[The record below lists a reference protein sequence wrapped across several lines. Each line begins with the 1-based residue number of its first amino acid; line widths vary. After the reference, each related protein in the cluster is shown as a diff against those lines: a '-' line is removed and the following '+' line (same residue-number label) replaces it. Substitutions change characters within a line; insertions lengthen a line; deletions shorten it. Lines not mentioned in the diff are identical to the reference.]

1 MKPLKIIFPLLII
14 ILLTACVG
22 QKQLNADEFLKKYS
36 LISEQS
42 FDTGDMIVTESANG
56 YKYSFL
62 HNGIMICLFSGAD
75 GVITQCTVTAADFDE
90 TGFNSVCQKIIEAF
104 TGFSAERCAAFLKS
118 GGENDEYHLVINNT
132 GAGKTMILN
141 KVGSKLNSNG
151 MPTLKREVENEDI
164 ARPTLSD
171 APDSTSSIKQ

>member
-36 LISEQS
+36 LISEQPFS
-42 FDTGDMIVTESANG
+42 AENMTVTESANG
-56 YKYSFL
+56 YKYSLL

-90 TGFNSVCQKIIEAF
+90 TEFNSVCQKIIEAF
-104 TGFSAERCAAFLKS
+104 TGFSAERCAEFLKS
-118 GGENDEYHLVINNT
+118 GGDYDEFHLVLNNT

-141 KVGSKLNSNG
+141 KVGSELNSNG
-151 MPTLKREVENEDI
+151 MPTLKREVEDEDI

-171 APDSTSSIKQ
+171 TPDSTSIIKQ

>member
-36 LISEQS
+36 LISEQPFS
-42 FDTGDMIVTESANG
+42 AENMTVTESANG
-56 YKYSFL
+56 YKYSLL

-90 TGFNSVCQKIIEAF
+90 TEFNSVCQKIIEAF
-104 TGFSAERCAAFLKS
+104 TGFSAERCAEFLKS
-118 GGENDEYHLVINNT
+118 GGDYDEFHLVLNNT

-141 KVGSKLNSNG
+141 KIGSELNSNG
-151 MPTLKREVENEDI
+151 MPTLKREVEDEDI

-171 APDSTSSIKQ
+171 TPDSTSIIKQ

>member
-1 MKPLKIIFPLLII
+1 MKPLKIIIPLLII
-14 ILLTACVG
+14 IFLTACVG

-36 LISEQS
+36 LISEQPFS
-42 FDTGDMIVTESANG
+42 AENMTVTESANG
-56 YKYSFL
+56 YKYSLL

-75 GVITQCTVTAADFDE
+75 GVITQCTVTSDGSNEADFE
-90 TGFNSVCQKIIEAF
+90 PVCLNIAEAF

-141 KVGSKLNSNG
+141 KVGSELNSNG
-151 MPTLKREVENEDI
+151 MPTLKREVEDEDI

-171 APDSTSSIKQ
+171 TPDSTSIIKQ